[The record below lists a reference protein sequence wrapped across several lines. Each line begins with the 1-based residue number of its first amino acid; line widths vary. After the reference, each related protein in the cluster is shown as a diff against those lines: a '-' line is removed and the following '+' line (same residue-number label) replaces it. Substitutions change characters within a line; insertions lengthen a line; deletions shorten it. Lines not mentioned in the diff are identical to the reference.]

1 MAQLIRRSLR
11 LGLDQF
17 CPTQNLVLRSLHLKW
32 HCLQRLRQRAR
43 MGRHRFLWHMPIPA
57 HLLDILLSQLAADG
71 LLAIGF
77 TNASP
82 SCGCLRVEIKR

>member
-11 LGLDQF
+11 LDLDQY

-57 HLLDILLSQLAADG
+57 HLLDILLVNWLRMVCWPLVSLMPVP
-71 LLAIGF
+71 LW
-77 TNASP
+77 
-82 SCGCLRVEIKR
+82 CLRVEIKR